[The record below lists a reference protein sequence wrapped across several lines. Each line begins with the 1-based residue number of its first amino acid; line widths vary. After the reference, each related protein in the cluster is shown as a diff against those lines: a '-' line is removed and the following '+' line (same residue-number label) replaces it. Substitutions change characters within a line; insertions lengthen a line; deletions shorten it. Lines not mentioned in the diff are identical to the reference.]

1 MVGLAG
7 DLDVATTPQLTSY
20 LREQTS
26 TGPAHLVLDLAEVQ
40 FLASAGISLI
50 LTAMNNA
57 DGTNGSAHLTGVT
70 ENRVVARVL
79 DRCGLLPASTSTRAS
94 TICSATGPRL
104 IPPTA
109 APELHRFSVRRL
121 QTAAARAGDSCR
133 PGS

>member
-1 MVGLAG
+1 M
-7 DLDVATTPQLTSY
+7 
-20 LREQTS
+20 
-26 TGPAHLVLDLAEVQ
+26 LDLAEAQ

-57 DGTNGSAHLTGVT
+57 DGRNGSVHLTGVT
-70 ENRVVARVL
+70 GNRVVARVL
-79 DRCGLLPASTSTRAS
+79 DRCGLIPAPTFTRAS
-94 TICSATGPRL
+94 TICSATRPRL